1 MGLEDWVCLD
11 RGKCLLYYVT
21 GLRQVY
27 GTFEVIGIVL
37 VVIISSCLRSALW
50 SRFEVRAL

>member
-1 MGLEDWVCLD
+1 MD